1 MEDLMTTLQSV
12 AVDHLRMLQLERNP
26 EQDVLY
32 VRLAF
37 TYGVEIPDIAH
48 ASGLPIER
56 VRSILG
62 GS

>member
-1 MEDLMTTLQSV
+1 MEDLMTTLQSA
-12 AVDHLRMLQLERNP
+12 AVDHLRMLQLERDP
-26 EQDVLY
+26 SQDALY

-37 TYGVEIPDIAH
+37 GYGVEVPAIVK
-48 ASGLPIER
+48 ASGLSIDA